1 MDNSYISWHKS
12 IVKQE
17 DGAMYLIKTVKGNI
31 TKITYVQTIVN
42 VANNY
47 LLKGGVIIWHSI
59 YL

>member
-1 MDNSYISWHKS
+1 
-12 IVKQE
+12 
-17 DGAMYLIKTVKGNI
+17 MYLIKTVKGNI